1 MDRSQARLERRA
13 SWRAT
18 AVLLVALALSC
29 HALNGTAADAVGTPP
44 VASVPSPTRDQ
55 RAEAGADRGIRTV
68 TSLQPA
74 GAAPVTEIGIAYGT
88 EKRGWLEWAAR
99 EFAASGA
106 GRRIRVNLI
115 PLGSVESAR
124 AIVNGDQRIH
134 VWSPASSLY
143 RQVLLRDWSARYRG
157 QPILKEEALA
167 LTPMVLVM
175 WKDRYEAFVARS
187 PEVSLRTFYFAM
199 RAKSGW
205 GRIAGRPD
213 WGVFKFGHTHP
224 DQSNSGLMTL
234 IILAYNAFQKRA
246 GLTVSELNS
255 PAFREHLAAFERGVT
270 GLSNSTGNLMKEM
283 TTKGPSGFD
292 ALMVYENLAI
302 DYFRGGDTKWG
313 PLQVIYPA
321 ENLWNENP
329 YCILDTPWTTKEH
342 QEAAATFLRFL
353 LSEPIQT
360 KALDYGFRP
369 GNAAVPVKGPD
380 SPFSRFAEYGLKV
393 EVPEMCEVP
402 SAEVV
407 EHLQQLWLQHA
418 VPR

>member
-1 MDRSQARLERRA
+1 M
-13 SWRAT
+13 
-18 AVLLVALALSC
+18 LLAW
-29 HALNGTAADAVGTPP
+29 
-44 VASVPSPTRDQ
+44 
-55 RAEAGADRGIRTV
+55 
-68 TSLQPA
+68 QPA
-74 GAAPVTEIGIAYGT
+74 SAVEGVTEIG
-88 EKRGWLEWAAR
+88 
-99 EFAASGA
+99 
-106 GRRIRVNLI
+106 V
-115 PLGSVESAR
+115 
-124 AIVNGDQRIH
+124 
-134 VWSPASSLY
+134 
-143 RQVLLRDWSARYRG
+143 
-157 QPILKEEALA
+157 
-167 LTPMVLVM
+167 
-175 WKDRYEAFVARS
+175 
-187 PEVSLRTFYFAM
+187 
-199 RAKSGW
+199 
-205 GRIAGRPD
+205 
-213 WGVFKFGHTHP
+213 
-224 DQSNSGLMTL
+224 
-234 IILAYNAFQKRA
+234 AYNASRKKA

-255 PAFREHLAAFERGVT
+255 PAFRAYLAAFQRGVT

-302 DYFRGGDTKWG
+302 DYFRSGETKWG

-329 YCILDTPWTTKEH
+329 YCILNTPWTTKEH

-407 EHLQQLWLQHA
+407 ENLQQLWLQHA